1 MQYINKNIVKH
12 MSDWLCC
19 KSPVRT
25 THTYMFLGFH
35 SQYINTMAVCQ
46 QIDSTTCS
54 WGILII
60 YVKFYPL
67 LKKGY
72 FREIE

>member
-1 MQYINKNIVKH
+1 
-12 MSDWLCC
+12 
-19 KSPVRT
+19 
-25 THTYMFLGFH
+25 MFLGFH